1 MPFDCP
7 DRAPRPDGTSRRLLR
22 GLVTAAAL
30 LCTVPAV
37 AQTLSIGVA
46 RSPLSLPIYVAEA
59 EGLFR
64 EEGLDV
70 RTTECVGGQR
80 CIGLVFD
87 GRTDVA
93 TVGDVPV
100 MLASF
105 KRSDF
110 VVIATMATTSEDLK
124 LIATRVSGV
133 SAATQL
139 GGRRI
144 GLVVGTAGQ
153 YFLDTLLLMHGVEP
167 REVTLV
173 PLQGEGLQAALES
186 GQVDAVAAWE
196 PFGYRIVRAMKQQ
209 AVVLPQ
215 AGNYTA
221 TMNLVAQRALAGPR
235 DADLARLLAA
245 LQRAERF
252 ILRHPDRARAI
263 LARRLDADDDFV
275 RWVWPQQVFRLSL
288 DQALLRTLESEARWA
303 IREGHAAGRT
313 APGFLAFLHRRPLS
327 MVNPAAV
334 GISR

>member
-7 DRAPRPDGTSRRLLR
+7 DHAPRLEGFSLRLLR
-22 GLVTAAAL
+22 GLATACAL
-30 LCTVPAV
+30 LIALPSL
-37 AQTLSIGVA
+37 AQALSIGVA
-46 RSPLSLPIYVAEA
+46 RSPLSLPIYVAES

-64 EEGLDV
+64 DQGLDV

-87 GRTDVA
+87 GRADLA

-105 KRSDF
+105 RRSDF

-124 LIATRVSGV
+124 LIASRASGV
-133 SAATQL
+133 AAATQL

-167 REVTLV
+167 RAVTLV

-186 GQVDAVAAWE
+186 GRVDAVAAWE
-196 PFGYRIVRAMKQQ
+196 PFGYRIVRAMKQG

-221 TMNLVAQRALAGPR
+221 TMNLVAQRGLAGPR
-235 DADLARLLAA
+235 DADLARLLTA
-245 LQRAERF
+245 LQQAEQF

-288 DQALLRTLESEARWA
+288 DQSLLRTLESEARWA
-303 IREGHAAGRT
+303 LREGHAAGRS
-313 APGFLAFLHRRPLS
+313 APRFLDILYRPPLS

-334 GISR
+334 GLSR